1 MKKKLQTLKED
12 KSINSSSNKNTE
24 LSYFSSVKGPSN
36 INYDDANR
44 NLLIDMIP
52 KESNEFTINEINK
65 QLLKKLKE
73 KD

>member
-1 MKKKLQTLKED
+1 MKVPQNL
-12 KSINSSSNKNTE
+12 
-24 LSYFSSVKGPSN
+24 
-36 INYDDANR
+36 NYDDTNR

-65 QLLKKLKE
+65 SLLRKLKE